1 MTILFLKPV
10 LQIQYREKVF
20 LEHILRGKKKKSIH
34 YHVMQNFELR
44 KNLSLPRRLLPTL
57 QLQHFSLSLLP
68 SVIMNGDT
76 FSVYTECAYLEFS
89 NAIFENQQEL
99 DSV

>member
-1 MTILFLKPV
+1 
-10 LQIQYREKVF
+10 
-20 LEHILRGKKKKSIH
+20 
-34 YHVMQNFELR
+34 
-44 KNLSLPRRLLPTL
+44 
-57 QLQHFSLSLLP
+57 
-68 SVIMNGDT
+68 MNADT

>member
-1 MTILFLKPV
+1 
-10 LQIQYREKVF
+10 
-20 LEHILRGKKKKSIH
+20 
-34 YHVMQNFELR
+34 
-44 KNLSLPRRLLPTL
+44 
-57 QLQHFSLSLLP
+57 
-68 SVIMNGDT
+68 MNGDT